1 MGVPIHWTG
10 PLDWTGLLDRPFDLI
25 LGVASKLIMELSGFL
40 FSEASKTATDYNNA
54 HMEHCNCANFQV
66 ANSKKA
72 FSHQAA
78 CVVSAH

>member
-1 MGVPIHWTG
+1 
-10 PLDWTGLLDRPFDLI
+10 
-25 LGVASKLIMELSGFL
+25 MELSAFL